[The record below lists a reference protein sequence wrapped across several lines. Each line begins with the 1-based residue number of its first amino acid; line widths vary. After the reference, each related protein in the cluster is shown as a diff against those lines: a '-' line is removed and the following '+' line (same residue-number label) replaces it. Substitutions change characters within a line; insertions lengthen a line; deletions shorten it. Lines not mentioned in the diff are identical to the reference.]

1 MATQSVPVPTS
12 TDESQIPR
20 ESPSSKERPRVSL
33 SVRQEFQELASRWRL
48 ATEQSSDPLEKIAHP
63 AHLRIIGL
71 GPEVLPLVFLELAE
85 RGGLWF
91 WALEALTGDDPVPD
105 TASMKEVREAWLSY
119 GRQHGYV

>member
-1 MATQSVPVPTS
+1 MASQAASTTSSVAEVPRAEGPGSRTLK
-12 TDESQIPR
+12 P
-20 ESPSSKERPRVSL
+20 PLPASL
-33 SVRQEFQELASRWRL
+33 RQEFQELSPRWRL

-71 GPEVLPLVFLELAE
+71 GPQVLPLVFSELAD

-91 WALEALTGDDPVPD
+91 WALEALTGDDPVIQPA
-105 TASMKEVREAWLSY
+105 TMKEVREAWLSY

>member
-1 MATQSVPVPTS
+1 MASQSAAASTSTGETPQKGGVGSRKTGRPVPTS
-12 TDESQIPR
+12 
-20 ESPSSKERPRVSL
+20 L
-33 SVRQEFQELASRWRL
+33 RQEFQELSARWRL

-71 GPEVLPLVFLELAE
+71 GPEVLPLVFSELAE

-91 WALEALTGDDPVPD
+91 WALEALTGEDPVTQP
-105 TASMKEVREAWLSY
+105 ASMKEVREAWISY